1 MWFLLGGVTLLVAL
15 AFQWRIRW
23 HNAWDGESTHIG
35 GMACHAKEVFLI
47 RHWMTGLK
55 VSIDAPEHYRF
66 ELKHETALDRF
77 FKWVGL
83 SVERQFGASGF
94 DPLVYVAADDT
105 HLLDRFAAS
114 HALRTAA
121 QHLFA
126 RRLTECRLR
135 GVYCSRG
142 TIWIDLRVTTIF
154 FDKAEARAAL
164 ERGAS
169 LLLPELQVVASEL
182 HAQPPAEQA
191 ITRDRFLIPSV
202 VFLSISSALAIYGLL
217 SLFWNAFD
225 ERFTLNATQIWV
237 IAFPL
242 GTAILA
248 VLVVSS
254 QWILARSAR
263 AHLVLL
269 ELLLVGTFGA
279 YSSSYSVVRDIN
291 MDFDRSAAQQ
301 VHAVIFI
308 KSVEDGRSGRFGR
321 RGGKSYFFDY
331 WWEDP
336 KQLNRIR
343 VHRQLYEGSE
353 EGDLLEFEKKA
364 GFFGIPWASLK
375 GAKHLERIEQE

>member
-23 HNAWDGESTHIG
+23 HSAWDGERIRID
-35 GMACHAKEVFLI
+35 GMACRAKEIFLVP
-47 RHWMTGLK
+47 RLFTGLK
-55 VSIDAPEHYRF
+55 VALDVPEHYRF

-94 DPLVYVAADDT
+94 DPLVYVAADDA
-105 HLLDRFAAS
+105 HLLDRFGAS

-135 GVYCSRG
+135 GVYCSSG
-142 TIWIDLRVTTIF
+142 KIWIDLRVTTIF

-169 LLLPELQVVASEL
+169 LLLPELQIVASEL
-182 HAQPPAEQA
+182 HAQPPTEQA

-202 VFLSISSALAIYGLL
+202 VFVSISSALAIYGLL
-217 SLFWNAFD
+217 SLFRNAFD
-225 ERFTLNATQIWV
+225 ERFTLNTTQIWF

-254 QWILARSAR
+254 QWVLARSAR

-269 ELLLVGTFGA
+269 ELLLVGSFGA
-279 YSSSYSVVRDIN
+279 YSTSYFAVRDIN
-291 MDFDRSAAQQ
+291 IDFDLSATQQ

-308 KSVEDGRSGRFGR
+308 KSIEDGRSGRFGR
-321 RGGKSYFFDY
+321 RHSKIYLFDY

-336 KQLNRIR
+336 KQLKRIR

-364 GFFGIPWASLK
+364 GFFGIPWVSLK
-375 GAKHLERIEQE
+375 GAKRRERVEP